1 MSEKGLYTVS
11 PETYE
16 KYKDYILK
24 HSNTSQRFVGGTIIE
39 RRGKSV
45 AELAQELGISERDV
59 EEIRSI
65 AKRAAAP
72 LSLWAQAEEF
82 KHQRAREF
90 LARRGRKEQLDP

>member
-45 AELAQELGISERDV
+45 AELAQ
-59 EEIRSI
+59 
-65 AKRAAAP
+65 
-72 LSLWAQAEEF
+72 
-82 KHQRAREF
+82 
-90 LARRGRKEQLDP
+90 